1 MQTGRQAEQRVP
13 GAPPWYFSFVRR
25 RFVPLAAI
33 FALAILALAGV
44 RAAQA
49 LEPAPSDWHAL
60 ASVREI
66 QVLSENPDGSA
77 RETTVWL
84 AVVDGEGFIR
94 TGNTSW
100 YPNLERKPE
109 IGVRVDGKEYA
120 VRAEPIEDESL
131 RERVIAGFREKYG
144 FSDRMVAW
152 FFPGRP
158 HIVKLAPRAP

>member
-1 MQTGRQAEQRVP
+1 MRL
-13 GAPPWYFSFVRR
+13 GAILACALARAAHAREPAPTDWT
-25 RFVPLAAI
+25 PLAA
-33 FALAILALAGV
+33 V
-44 RAAQA
+44 
-49 LEPAPSDWHAL
+49 EE
-60 ASVREI
+60 V

-84 AVVDGEGFIR
+84 AVVDGQGYIR

-109 IGVRVDGKEYA
+109 IGVRVSGAEYA
-120 VRAEPIEDESL
+120 VHAEPVEDESL
-131 RERVIAGFREKYG
+131 RGQVIAKFREKYG
-144 FSDRMVAW
+144 WSDRMVAW

>member
-1 MQTGRQAEQRVP
+1 MTLAAALAFALARAVRAAEL
-13 GAPPWYFSFVRR
+13 APTDWG
-25 RFVPLAAI
+25 PLAA
-33 FALAILALAGV
+33 V
-44 RAAQA
+44 
-49 LEPAPSDWHAL
+49 EE
-60 ASVREI
+60 V
-66 QVLSENPDGSA
+66 QVLSENPDGTA

-84 AVVDGEGFIR
+84 AVVGGQGYIR

-109 IGVRVDGKEYA
+109 IGVRVGGAEYA

-131 RERVIAGFREKYG
+131 REQVIAKFREKYG
-144 FSDRMVAW
+144 WSDRMVAW